1 MNYWVTY
8 TTAVSPLDS
17 EFCGISKLT
26 REVVDSCPSDKE
38 SWNEAAEK
46 FNCLQYEGKCTR
58 TLEYHC
64 LINPWQNI
72 TVAVCAPSTRIRSGH
87 CAEYNARGGKIQEFY
102 IPNCKS
108 CTRDYMSTEAYKY
121 QECYEEVYKKVKIPE
136 KGGTQTETQQQRQ
149 QQEQQFKPRVGA
161 LGDVSE
167 GNRIR
172 SSRYISFYVF
182 VLCIMTVL

>member
-1 MNYWVTY
+1 M
-8 TTAVSPLDS
+8 
-17 EFCGISKLT
+17 EK
-26 REVVDSCPSDKE
+26 RKE
-38 SWNEAAEK
+38 S
-46 FNCLQYEGKCTR
+46 
-58 TLEYHC
+58 LELGMIRHGNGRSN
-64 LINPWQNI
+64 INIPYRI
-72 TVAVCAPSTRIRSGH
+72 IYTVCGH